1 MRVDRSFLMAGV
13 GAVALATGSAFAGVG
28 APDVS
33 LTINGGTTSLT
44 GTATSKDGVYNYGGT
59 FADPVAGGWASAF
72 DFNASAVSG
81 LGTSFISGNFVI
93 TNNLGSAQDFEI
105 TLSLP
110 VTASGSMMTLYGG
123 SIAGSV
129 LGDGDGGTFDTI
141 GSDAVWTASSNGN
154 FVAELLTA
162 PISVTT
168 GPFETMMVGSASFGE
183 PIPSAAGP
191 NLDSTLDITLR
202 FSLGAG
208 DSAAFTSVLVAEVV
222 PAPGAIALLATAGL
236 VSRRRR
242 RN

>member
-1 MRVDRSFLMAGV
+1 MRVDRSCFVAGLSALV
-13 GAVALATGSAFAGVG
+13 LSAGTALAGAGG

-33 LTINGGTTSLT
+33 LTINGDTSLLS
-44 GTATSKDGVYNYGGT
+44 GTATSQAGVYNYGGT
-59 FADPVAGGWASAF
+59 FSDFGGSWVSAF

-81 LGTSFISGNFVI
+81 LGTSFVSGNFVV
-93 TNNLGSAQDFEI
+93 TNTLGSSQDFEI

-110 VTASGSMMTLYGG
+110 VTANGTMMTMYGG

-129 LGDGDGGTFDTI
+129 LGDAGGGTFDTI
-141 GSDAVWTASSNGN
+141 GTDAVWTASSNGG
-154 FVAELLTA
+154 FIAELLSA
-162 PISVTT
+162 PISVST
-168 GPFETMMVGSASFGE
+168 GAFETMMVGSASFGE
-183 PIPSAAGP
+183 PIPNAMGP

-202 FSLGAG
+202 FTLGAG

-222 PAPGAIALLATAGL
+222 PAPGAIALLGAAGL